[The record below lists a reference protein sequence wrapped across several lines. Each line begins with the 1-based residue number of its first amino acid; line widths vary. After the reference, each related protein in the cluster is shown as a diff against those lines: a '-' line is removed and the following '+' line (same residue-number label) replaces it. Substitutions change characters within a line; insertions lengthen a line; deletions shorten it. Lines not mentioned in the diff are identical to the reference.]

1 MTTTAQAS
9 DTYFPARPS
18 TDEAVRDLDHA
29 HVFHSWSAQDEINPL
44 PVASGSGASFTDYEG
59 REFLDFGSQLV
70 YVNLGHSHP
79 RLIQAIKDQA
89 DTLPTIAPGF
99 ANDARAQ
106 LAAMIAQVAPGK
118 SVDVNLVLTST
129 GYRRVKQQLFYLG
142 TVVRVTATDAV
153 GNAKTTD
160 TNVRLS

>member
-29 HVFHSWSAQDEINPL
+29 HLFHSWSAQDEINPL

-70 YVNLGHSHP
+70 YVNLGSSRRSRTRPTSCRPSPPASQTTPAPSSP
-79 RLIQAIKDQA
+79 R
-89 DTLPTIAPGF
+89 
-99 ANDARAQ
+99 
-106 LAAMIAQVAPGK
+106 
-118 SVDVNLVLTST
+118 
-129 GYRRVKQQLFYLG
+129 
-142 TVVRVTATDAV
+142 
-153 GNAKTTD
+153 
-160 TNVRLS
+160 